1 MKGLTNYGENRRI
14 DVNSITGV
22 LSGGRQLMG
31 GGGGKKLILAN
42 SNCML
47 LHKKETGWGEGAML
61 GHRRADGCL

>member
-1 MKGLTNYGENRRI
+1 
-14 DVNSITGV
+14 
-22 LSGGRQLMG
+22 MG

-61 GHRRADGCL
+61 GNRMADDCL